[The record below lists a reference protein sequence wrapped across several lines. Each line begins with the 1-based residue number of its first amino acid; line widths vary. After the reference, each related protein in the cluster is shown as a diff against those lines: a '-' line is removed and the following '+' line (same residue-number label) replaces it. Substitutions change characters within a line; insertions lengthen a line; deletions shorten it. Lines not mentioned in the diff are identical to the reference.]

1 MSEHSILPPSSA
13 ARRVACPGSREME
26 SLYPREEGDAA
37 KEGTAAHEEAAECLR
52 TGKDSNNSYIQM
64 YVDFVRHLMRSS
76 KRTVGFDIEK
86 KVDISYIHPQCWGT
100 VDAIVVEPNRVHI
113 IDFKYGFKHVDVF
126 ENWQLIEY
134 SAGIPEVREVDYI
147 SFHIVQP
154 RCFNGIPI
162 DTWSIPLDCLMPYWA
177 QLQRVEAVA
186 MEPNAPQRV
195 SSACYNCKAR
205 HACSTFQ
212 NAVLNQ
218 IDAMRYNLPNDLSN
232 EELGQELRVLH
243 HAQELIEA
251 RISGLEEEALCK
263 LKAGERV
270 PNYEIGQV
278 QSRERWAKDS
288 SEIDIL
294 ASLFNV
300 DLRKPPEFITPKQAI
315 KAGIPAEVIRE
326 YSETPVG
333 AYKLVAT
340 DPQKLR
346 RIFNGK

>member
-13 ARRVACPGSREME
+13 ARRVACPGSRYLE
-26 SLYPREEGDAA
+26 SLYPREEGEAA

-52 TGKDSNNSYIQM
+52 TGKNSSNSYIQM
-64 YVDFVRHLMRSS
+64 YIDYIREVTKDHPG
-76 KRTVGFDIEK
+76 TVAIEK
-86 KVDISYIHPQCWGT
+86 KVEMPAIHEMSWGT
-100 VDAIVVEPNRVHI
+100 VDAYSCDRQFIIHI
-113 IDFKYGFKHVDVF
+113 FDFKYGFKEVEAF
-126 ENWQLIEY
+126 ENWQLLAY
-134 SAGIPEVREVDYI
+134 SAYFSGNSQVCGFK
-147 SFHIVQP
+147 FHIVQP
-154 RCFNGIPI
+154 RCFSSSPI
-162 DTWSIPLDCLMPYWA
+162 KTWELGYFEAQNYWQ

-186 MEPNAPQRV
+186 METNAPQRV
-195 SSACYNCKAR
+195 SSACYGCKAR

-212 NAVLNQ
+212 SAVLNQ

-251 RISGLEEEALCK
+251 RISGLEEEALYK